1 MTEQNPDD
9 VVINNEPDNE
19 VNEQHSETPN
29 EEQKRIKITDIV
41 KNLTECNDCKK
52 PMTVK
57 TLRYSHPSVCE
68 KKPSNVIDK
77 PVKKYAPR
85 AKTKINVEPLAPK
98 QQENKLVAPQQYQEK
113 QQPISE
119 AMLPQQQQQPQVPN
133 PYDNLTQQQLMHLQM
148 GSMNTEIM
156 RRKQEKLIICVN
168 QCLNQEVKNLN
179 NNIYKWCYIIGLNFK
194 KQTTT

>member
-29 EEQKRIKITDIV
+29 EEQKRIKITDIA
-41 KNLTECNDCKK
+41 KNFTECNDCKK

-57 TLRYSHPSVCE
+57 TLRYSHSSVCE

-113 QQPISE
+113 QQPITE
-119 AMLPQQQQQPQVPN
+119 AMLPQQQQQQQPQVSN

-148 GSMNTEIM
+148 RSMNTEIM
-156 RRKQEKLIICVN
+156 RRKQEKTYNMC
-168 QCLNQEVKNLN
+168 QSM
-179 NNIYKWCYIIGLNFK
+179 FK
-194 KQTTT
+194 SRSKKSK